1 VPKTRPLTTYA
12 ALAALIFIWGTTWAA
27 IRVSLEG
34 IPPLKGVVIRFGIA
48 SLLLLSLAP
57 ALKVRLGREPHER
70 RLWVLNGVLT
80 FTISY
85 GLVYWAEQWVPSGLA
100 SILFATFPL
109 FVAIL
114 AHLSL
119 PGERLRTG
127 SLLGILLGFGGV
139 AILFSEDFSKL
150 GGPKVAFAS
159 AVLLIAPLCSAFAN
173 VAVKKWGGGIHPLS
187 ISAMPMVFGT
197 LFTVPFALISES
209 RRPIEWKTG
218 PVLALLY
225 LAVMGSSVAFTLYY
239 WLLRRLPATSL
250 SLVNYATPVVAV
262 LVGTLFLDEPF
273 TLRILLGAALVVI
286 GVAVAMRRP
295 SAAPR
300 RT

>member
-1 VPKTRPLTTYA
+1 VVR
-12 ALAALIFIWGTTWAA
+12 FA
-27 IRVSLEG
+27 IAG
-34 IPPLKGVVIRFGIA
+34 
-48 SLLLLSLAP
+48 LLLLALAP
-57 ALKVRLGREPHER
+57 ALKVRLGREPRER

-85 GLVYWAEQWVPSGLA
+85 GLVYWAEQWVPSGLTA
-100 SILFATFPL
+100 VLFATFPL

-114 AHLSL
+114 AHFML
-119 PGERLRTG
+119 PGEALRSG
-127 SLLGILLGFGGV
+127 SLIGVLLGFAGV
-139 AILFSEDFSKL
+139 AILFSEDFRNL

-159 AVLLIAPLCSAFAN
+159 AVVLIAPLASAIAN

-187 ISAMPMVFGT
+187 ISAMPMIFGT
-197 LFTVPFALISES
+197 LFTVPFAWTSGE
-209 RRPIEWKTG
+209 RAIEWRTG

-262 LVGTLFLDEPF
+262 LVGSLFLDEPF
-273 TLRILLGAALVVI
+273 TLRILLGAALVVV
-286 GVAVAMRRP
+286 GVAVAVRQP

>member
-1 VPKTRPLTTYA
+1 M
-12 ALAALIFIWGTTWAA
+12 ALVLIWGTTWAA

-34 IPPLKGVVIRFGIA
+34 FPPLKGVVVRFGIA

-57 ALKVRLGREPHER
+57 ALKVSLGREPRER
-70 RLWVLNGVLT
+70 RLWVMNGALT

-100 SILFATFPL
+100 AVLFATFPL

-114 AHLSL
+114 AHLTL
-119 PGERLRTG
+119 PGERLRAG
-127 SLLGILLGFGGV
+127 SLVGILLGFAGV
-139 AILFSEDFSKL
+139 AVLFSEDFSRL
-150 GGPKVAFAS
+150 GGPQVAFAS
-159 AVLLIAPLCSAFAN
+159 AVLLIAPFCSAIAN

-197 LFTVPFALISES
+197 LFTVPFAWTTEADQ
-209 RRPIEWKTG
+209 PMEWRLG

-225 LAVMGSSVAFTLYY
+225 LAVVGSSLAFTLYY

-273 TLRILLGAALVVI
+273 TLRVLLGAALVVI
-286 GVAVAMRRP
+286 GVAVAVRP
-295 SAAPR
+295 SAAAR

>member
-1 VPKTRPLTTYA
+1 MV
-12 ALAALIFIWGTTWAA
+12 
-27 IRVSLEG
+27 
-34 IPPLKGVVIRFGIA
+34 RFGIA
-48 SLLLLSLAP
+48 SILLLSLAP
-57 ALKVRLGREPHER
+57 ALKVRLGREPRER
-70 RLWVLNGVLT
+70 RLWLLNGALT

-100 SILFATFPL
+100 AVLFATFPL

-114 AHLSL
+114 AHLTL
-119 PGERLRTG
+119 PGERLRSG
-127 SLLGILLGFGGV
+127 SLAGILLGFAGV
-139 AILFSEDFSKL
+139 AVLFSEDFSKL

-159 AVLLIAPLCSAFAN
+159 AVLLIAPFCSAIAN

-197 LFTVPFALISES
+197 LLTVPFAWITEADK
-209 RRPIEWKTG
+209 PMEWRLG

-225 LAVMGSSVAFTLYY
+225 LAVVGSSLAFTLYY

-262 LVGTLFLDEPF
+262 LVGTLLLDEPF
-273 TLRILLGAALVVI
+273 TLRVLLGAALVVV
-286 GVAVAMRRP
+286 GVAVAVRQP
-295 SAAPR
+295 SAAAR